1 MTIDKKEI
9 TIELGNYKGIEV
21 KKHKLKVEEKEI
33 DHSLDYLQKS
43 RAKIITIN
51 SPAQKGNRTEIDFE
65 VRSGGVQIEN
75 GLSKNH
81 PLILGEGHFLPGFE
95 DNLEGMKAG
104 EEKEFSL
111 KVPADWGDKRIA
123 DKNLDFKV
131 KINIVQERQIPEIND
146 EFAKSLGKFDS
157 ISALKENIKQ
167 GLMQEKEIFE
177 KQRIRI
183 EIIEKVAE
191 NSKIEVPEELVEK
204 ELENMVNEFKM
215 SVDQFGMDFETY
227 LTQIKATAE
236 ELKKGWKDQAV
247 KRVKIGLCLKA
258 IADKEKIAP
267 TTQEIEERMNQELM
281 RLKVPPAGGIP
292 TEVGN
297 IDLVAFKEYT
307 ENILIN
313 EKVFELLEQEA
324 KII

>member
-1 MTIDKKEI
+1 MTKEI
-9 TIELGNYKGIEV
+9 EIKLANYKGIEV
-21 KKHKLKVEEKEI
+21 KKHELKVEEKEI
-33 DHSLDYLQKS
+33 DNALNYLQKS

-51 SPAQKGNRTEIDFE
+51 QSAQKGNRIEIDFE

-75 GLSKNH
+75 GSSKNH

-95 DNLEGMKAG
+95 DQLGGMKAG

-111 KVPADWGDKRIA
+111 KVPADWSDKRIA
-123 DKNLDFKV
+123 DKSLDFKV
-131 KINIVQERQIPEIND
+131 KMNIVQERQLPEIND
-146 EFAKSLGKFDS
+146 EFAKSMGKFDNL
-157 ISALKENIKQ
+157 SAFKENVKQ
-167 GLMQEKEIFE
+167 GLMQEKEMME
-177 KQRIRI
+177 KQRMRI

-191 NSKIEVPEELVEK
+191 DSKIEAPEVLVER

-215 SVDQFGMDFETY
+215 NVDQFGMDFETY

-236 ELKKGWKDQAV
+236 ELKKGWKEQAE

-258 IADKEKIAP
+258 IADKEKIVS

-281 RLKVPPAGGIP
+281 RYSDVGKVKKD
-292 TEVGN
+292 

-313 EKVFELLEQEA
+313 EKVFELLEREA